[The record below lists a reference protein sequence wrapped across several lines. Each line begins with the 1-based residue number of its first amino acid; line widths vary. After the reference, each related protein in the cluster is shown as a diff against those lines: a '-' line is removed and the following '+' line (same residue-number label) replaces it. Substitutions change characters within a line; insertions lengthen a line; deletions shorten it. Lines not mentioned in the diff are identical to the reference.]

1 MTILVP
7 AYFYPLSFDPNWA
20 GLFDARANIM
30 AIINPKS
37 GPGTVRDPCYSW
49 LGRVSRSTLKFIGY
63 VATTYGAKPLPTVL
77 GEVDRMFQFYPF
89 ISGVFFD
96 EAPSDPGFVSYSNE
110 IVRFAGGNGNAILN
124 FGTIPDGGYAAIP
137 SGAVLFEGDYDKF
150 VAEPFLRTNKFANRG
165 AIVESV
171 DTRAKAHIVIAKA
184 KAQGFGFIYMTDEP
198 EPASYARLPKPE
210 VWNELIAA

>member
-20 GLFDARANIM
+20 GLFEARANIT

-49 LGRVSRSTLKFIGY
+49 LGRVSRSTLKFVGY
-63 VATTYGAKPLPTVL
+63 VATTYGAKPLPNVL
-77 GEVDRMFQFYPF
+77 DEVDRMFQFYPF
-89 ISGVFFD
+89 ICGIFFD
-96 EAPSDPGFVSYSNE
+96 ECPSDPGFVSYVTE
-110 IVRFAGGNGNAILN
+110 IVRFAGNAILN
-124 FGTIPDGGYAAIP
+124 FGTIPDGSYAAVP
-137 SGAVLFEGDYDKF
+137 AGAVLFEGDYDKF
-150 VAEPFLRTNKFANRG
+150 IAEPFMRTSKFANRG

-171 DTRAKAHIVIAKA
+171 DTRAKAHIVLAKA
-184 KAQGFGFIYMTDEP
+184 KSLGMDFLYMTDES
-198 EPASYARLPKPE
+198 ERASYARLPKPE